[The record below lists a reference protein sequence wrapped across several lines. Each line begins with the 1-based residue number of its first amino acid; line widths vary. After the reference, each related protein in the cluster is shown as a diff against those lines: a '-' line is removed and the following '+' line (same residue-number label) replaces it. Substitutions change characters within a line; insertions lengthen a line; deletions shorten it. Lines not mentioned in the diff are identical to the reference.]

1 MIRELCED
9 AQVLQQWTERLGVPY
24 RGQRLAGASLEVF
37 LRLLQGKREDTR
49 TRREELLAR
58 QQGMCKLCGAP
69 IGLGTFEIDHVIPV
83 AQSFSGQQQQE
94 LQALCIESGE
104 PVLSLRLPELR
115 GLAEAA
121 AAGLPAAEVG
131 SRPALPGHRCVPL
144 PKKRLEQC
152 SLPAAGVLSPG
163 LHRSHGGAMNPYR
176 SLQRAIPALQHLG
189 HRGGYQGAFGQ

>member
-37 LRLLQGKREDTR
+37 LHLLQGKREDTR

-83 AQSFSGQQQQE
+83 AQSFSGQQQEAAGPLLGVSSYQD
-94 LQALCIESGE
+94 E
-104 PVLSLRLPELR
+104 PRRQPQHNTREPLLSVCVPEPQ
-115 GLAEAA
+115 AA
-121 AAGLPAAEVG
+121 AAAAAERTAWPTLA
-131 SRPALPGHRCVPL
+131 SRCPSSVR
-144 PKKRLEQC
+144 
-152 SLPAAGVLSPG
+152 
-163 LHRSHGGAMNPYR
+163 
-176 SLQRAIPALQHLG
+176 
-189 HRGGYQGAFGQ
+189 